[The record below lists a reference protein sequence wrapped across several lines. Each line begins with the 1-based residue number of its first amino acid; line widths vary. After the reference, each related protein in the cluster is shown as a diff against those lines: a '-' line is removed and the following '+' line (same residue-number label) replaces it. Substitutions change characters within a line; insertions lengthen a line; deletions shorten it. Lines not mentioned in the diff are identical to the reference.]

1 MERLTIKDLLNNYSR
16 HLHQNITI
24 EGWVRAFRSNRFIA
38 LSDGSTILNLQVVV
52 DFEQFDEEIIKNIK
66 TASSL
71 KITGEVV
78 ESQGAGQSIEILAK
92 KIENLLTILFLKL
105 IHKRRVVVVSEA
117 MFENF
122 YSSKVVFFL
131 KK

>member
-1 MERLTIKDLLNNYSR
+1 MKGL
-16 HLHQNITI
+16 
-24 EGWVRAFRSNRFIA
+24 IA
-38 LSDGSTILNLQVVV
+38 GSLKKRIFTKTILILRCENTI
-52 DFEQFDEEIIKNIK
+52 F
-66 TASSL
+66 
-71 KITGEVV
+71 
-78 ESQGAGQSIEILAK
+78 LAK

-117 MFENF
+117 MLENF